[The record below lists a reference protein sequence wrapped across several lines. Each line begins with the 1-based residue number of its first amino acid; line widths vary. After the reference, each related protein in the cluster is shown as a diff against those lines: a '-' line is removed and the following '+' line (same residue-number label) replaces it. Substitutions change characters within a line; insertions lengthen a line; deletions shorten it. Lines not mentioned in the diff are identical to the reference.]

1 MQFWQTEPLAESGTV
16 RCRGVVAVDPGS
28 GAQGPHQSKRTDAER
43 RERVVDPGS
52 GPKVRISPNELMRR
66 EERELSTQNLGP
78 RSESSVSTGSDK
90 IENVQPGSLHLLD
103 LCLHTSGLDLF
114 ISTQSALSSSLFVPG
129 LGFCKTP
136 S

>member
-28 GAQGPHQSKRTDAER
+28 G
-43 RERVVDPGS
+43 
-52 GPKVRISPNELMRR
+52 PKVRISPNELMRR
-66 EERELSTQNLGP
+66 EERELSTQDLGP

-136 S
+136 SSKHGLQNDEMMIS